1 MLALTPTTRKA
12 IDRFLEGGD
21 CPSDGVMVWN
31 VIAEDLVRDIKTFFF
46 HCYLFFFLSYNFF
59 GVLYSSIIFHL
70 FIPSVDIVCTM
81 YNGFISENKKKF
93 RS

>member
-1 MLALTPTTRKA
+1 MVTAHQTVSWFGML
-12 IDRFLEGGD
+12 
-21 CPSDGVMVWN
+21 

-46 HCYLFFFLSYNFF
+46 SLLPFFFLSYNFF

-81 YNGFISENKKKF
+81 YNGFISENKKNSDHEF
-93 RS
+93 RGLTYCNK